1 MKAHAEAGDIARQ
14 IVGARLRQLRLQ
26 CNLTAAE
33 AGKAIRAS
41 ESKISRMET
50 GQRGFRRD
58 DLRDLF
64 TLYGITD
71 PYQQEML
78 LSVAFGER
86 KPDWWDSKELPLDAA
101 VVMRLEQTADLIRT
115 YQPFVVPPLLQTPEY
130 AAAAYRMSRYP
141 TPPPHVERS
150 VEQLLR
156 RQKVLSGADRPVLW
170 AVIEEPVLWRPIAGV
185 DAHIRQLIA
194 LTASAQMKGVS
205 IQVNPMGS
213 RFMPGYGPFTIFRSG
228 HSRPQM
234 VAVHGER
241 DEVTER
247 TVREEHAITF
257 DRLSIAACERGDTTA
272 LLMRIC
278 DRIHV
283 MDDRPPSENPPRKAP
298 GDPSQ

>member
-1 MKAHAEAGDIARQ
+1 MGAQAEAGDMARQ

-64 TLYGITD
+64 TLYGVTD
-71 PYQQEML
+71 PYQREML

-86 KPDWWDSKELPLDAA
+86 RPGWWDSKELPLDAA

-115 YQPFVVPPLLQTPEY
+115 YQPFVIPPLLQTPEY

-141 TPPPHVERS
+141 VPPRHVERS

-156 RQKVLSGADRPVLW
+156 RQKVLAGADRPVLW

-185 DAHIRQLIA
+185 EAHIRQLIA
-194 LTASAQMKGVS
+194 LTASAQMKGIS

-213 RFMPGYGPFTIFRSG
+213 RFIPGYGPFTIFRRG
-228 HSRPQM
+228 YGRPQM
-234 VAVHGER
+234 IAVHGER
-241 DEVTER
+241 EEVAER
-247 TVREEHAITF
+247 SLREEHAITF
-257 DRLSIAACERGDTTA
+257 DRLSVAACESGDTSA

-283 MDDRPPSENPPRKAP
+283 MDDHTPSPKGAP
-298 GDPSQ
+298 

>member
-1 MKAHAEAGDIARQ
+1 MLEGDVNAQAGVGDMARQ

-50 GQRGFRRD
+50 GQRGFRRN

-71 PYQQEML
+71 PYQREML

-86 KPDWWDSKELPLDAA
+86 KPGWWDSEELPLDAA

-115 YQPFVVPPLLQTPEY
+115 YQPFVIPPLLQTPEY

-141 TPPPHVERS
+141 TPTPHVEKS

-185 DAHIRQLIA
+185 DAQIRQLIA

-228 HSRPQM
+228 HGRPQM

-241 DEVTER
+241 DEVAER
-247 TVREEHAITF
+247 SLREEHAITF
-257 DRLSIAACERGDTTA
+257 DRLSIAARERGDTMA

-278 DRIHV
+278 DRLHV
-283 MDDRPPSENPPRKAP
+283 MDDRPLSEKGTR
-298 GDPSQ
+298 

>member
-1 MKAHAEAGDIARQ
+1 
-14 IVGARLRQLRLQ
+14 
-26 CNLTAAE
+26 
-33 AGKAIRAS
+33 
-41 ESKISRMET
+41 
-50 GQRGFRRD
+50 
-58 DLRDLF
+58 
-64 TLYGITD
+64 
-71 PYQQEML
+71 
-78 LSVAFGER
+78 
-86 KPDWWDSKELPLDAA
+86 
-101 VVMRLEQTADLIRT
+101 
-115 YQPFVVPPLLQTPEY
+115 
-130 AAAAYRMSRYP
+130 MSRYP

-247 TVREEHAITF
+247 TVREDHAITF

-283 MDDRPPSENPPRKAP
+283 MDDPHLPRTLRERHPVTHPSDASQASAARMYDVMLGGEENFAADREAVKMLVAHFPTVPDACRANRGFLLRSARAMAEAGIDQFLDIGCGLPTPRISTRSCAGSTRRPASCT
-298 GDPSQ
+298 STTT

>member
-1 MKAHAEAGDIARQ
+1 MNAHTDAGDIARQ

-64 TLYGITD
+64 TLYGVVD

-86 KPDWWDSKELPLDAA
+86 KPGWWDSKELPLDTA
-101 VVMRLEQTADLIRT
+101 VVMRLEQTSDLIRT

-130 AAAAYRMSRYP
+130 AAAVHRMSRYP
-141 TPPPHVERS
+141 DPAPRVERN

-156 RQKVLSGADRPVLW
+156 RQKVLAGDDRPVLW
-170 AVIEEPVLWRPIAGV
+170 AVIEEPVLWRPIAGI

-194 LTASAQMKGVS
+194 LTASAQMKGIS

-213 RFMPGYGPFTIFRSG
+213 RFIPGYGPFTIFRSG
-228 HSRPQM
+228 HGRPQM
-234 VAVHGER
+234 IAMHGQR
-241 DEVTER
+241 DEVAER
-247 TVREEHAITF
+247 SLREEHAVTF
-257 DRLSIAACERGDTTA
+257 DRLSLAARDRGDTTA

-283 MDDRPPSENPPRKAP
+283 MDDRSPLGKAS